1 MQTHPH
7 DFSNRRDEHGEKVFR
22 ALSPQFVPAALGL
35 GSVLVAGGPE
45 RGVGGRR
52 TRRGLNGS
60 PGRTSCHDDKVA
72 LAACVCWLMKSLFAR
87 LSNQMAEQ
95 RVQHE
100 EERTR
105 LEQQH
110 SAEKDSLVQER
121 QREVLSLER
130 QAKATLQQHQQHT
143 QEWRKRDGQVGGPH

>member
-1 MQTHPH
+1 MRKREESFLRFLPGFITPHLDYLGRFGVIGATHGVN
-7 DFSNRRDEHGEKVFR
+7 NREED
-22 ALSPQFVPAALGL
+22 AA
-35 GSVLVAGGPE
+35 
-45 RGVGGRR
+45 
-52 TRRGLNGS
+52 GLNGS

-72 LAACVCWLMKSLFAR
+72 LAACPCVCWLMKSLFAR

-100 EERTR
+100 EEKTR
-105 LEQQH
+105 LQQQH
-110 SAEKDSLVQER
+110 SVEKDSLVQER

-143 QEWRKRDGQVGGPH
+143 QEWRKRDGQVGGLL

>member
-1 MQTHPH
+1 M
-7 DFSNRRDEHGEKVFR
+7 
-22 ALSPQFVPAALGL
+22 
-35 GSVLVAGGPE
+35 
-45 RGVGGRR
+45 GVGGATQGVGRR
-52 TRRGLNGS
+52 EDAAGLNGS

-72 LAACVCWLMKSLFAR
+72 LAACVRVCWLMKSLFAR

-95 RVQHE
+95 RMQLE
-100 EERTR
+100 QERTR
-105 LEQQH
+105 LQQQH

-143 QEWRKRDGQVGGPH
+143 QEWRKRDGQVGGLH